1 MRWRKEAKEAYLSN
15 SRSSGW
21 PARTKVMRHAAPVF
35 GVEGEVDHVLDG
47 HQGGGRK
54 VLSIV
59 EDD

>member
-21 PARTKVMRHAAPVF
+21 PGEDEGDGVF

-47 HQGGGRK
+47 RQGGGRK